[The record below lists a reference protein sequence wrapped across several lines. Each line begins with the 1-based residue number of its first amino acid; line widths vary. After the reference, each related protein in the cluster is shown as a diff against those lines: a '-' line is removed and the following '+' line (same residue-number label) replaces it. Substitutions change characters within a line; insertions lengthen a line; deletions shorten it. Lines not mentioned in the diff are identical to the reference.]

1 MLPDMVIL
9 SKLTLEYFY
18 GLAIKG
24 LYFSVEK
31 IILSLPISGDSNSLF
46 RHIYAKGD
54 EVLIPPFTQIKI

>member
-24 LYFSVEK
+24 LYFTVRK
-31 IILSLPISGDSNSLF
+31 IILPLQISGYSN
-46 RHIYAKGD
+46 
-54 EVLIPPFTQIKI
+54 